1 MSGSG
6 KRGTPKPRAKAAAPK
21 RAIPAEAAPVAVASL
36 AVPSEAPAPTAAPA
50 APPPAAPTA
59 APPVAAAVPV
69 PAAPPGLAHLP
80 LPLLVLPMGLGG
92 LGLAWREAA
101 VVLGAPAFLGEAL
114 LLLTALAWLLVVGA
128 QGLRTLRY
136 PDAMLAEFRHPVRVA
151 FAAAPTIGLMIL
163 AGAIWPYAPGL
174 GAGLWSMAV
183 ALHLVAAMMLLRR
196 MLAGRGEVAMLAP
209 PLLIPFVG
217 NILAPVF
224 GVRMGFIDASWMMFG
239 VGVLLWLA
247 VLPLLLHRLVAG
259 PPLPLAMRPSIAIFL
274 APPAVG
280 ALALVALTGQAHGVA
295 LAMTGV
301 ALLLAAALLSL
312 AGELARVPFSLS
324 WWGVTFPTAAF
335 AIMLMGLGFHPV
347 FGWLALALNTVL
359 TGWVAWRTL
368 RVARAGVFLRP
379 EAH

>member
-1 MSGSG
+1 VSG
-6 KRGTPKPRAKAAAPK
+6 KRGPTKPRAPK
-21 RAIPAEAAPVAVASL
+21 RAVPGSAAPVDAPKDGPAL
-36 AVPSEAPAPTAAPA
+36 AVPSEAVP
-50 APPPAAPTA
+50 
-59 APPVAAAVPV
+59 PPVAAPVIAAVPV

-101 VVLGAPAFLGEAL
+101 TVFGAPAFLGEAL
-114 LLLTALAWLLVVGA
+114 LLLTALVWLLVVGA
-128 QGLRTLRY
+128 QALRALRY
-136 PDAMLAEFRHPVRVA
+136 PDAMLAELRHPVRVA
-151 FAAAPTIGLMIL
+151 FAAAPTVGLMIL
-163 AGAIWPYAPGL
+163 AGAIWPYAPGF
-174 GAGLWSMAV
+174 GAGLWGVAV
-183 ALHLVAAMMLLRR
+183 ALHLVVAMLLLRR
-196 MLAGRGEVAMLAP
+196 VFAGRGEAAMLAP

-224 GVRMGFIDASWMMFG
+224 GVRMGYLDASWMMFG

-259 PPLPLAMRPSIAIFL
+259 PPLPLAMRPSVAIFV

-280 ALALVALTGQAHGVA
+280 ALAVAVLTGDTHGPA
-295 LAMTGV
+295 LAFTGV
-301 ALLLAAALLSL
+301 ALLVAAAVLSL

-324 WWGVTFPTAAF
+324 WWGVTFPSAAF

-347 FGWLALALNTVL
+347 FGWLALALNTGL
-359 TGWVAWRTL
+359 TGWVAWRTA
-368 RVARAGVFLRP
+368 RAARAGVFLRP

>member
-6 KRGTPKPRAKAAAPK
+6 KRGTAKPRTKAAAPK
-21 RAIPAEAAPVAVASL
+21 RAIPASAAPVDAPEYGPAL
-36 AVPSEAPAPTAAPA
+36 AVPSQAAPQPAA
-50 APPPAAPTA
+50 AP
-59 APPVAAAVPV
+59 VLAAVPV

-101 VVLGAPAFLGEAL
+101 ELLGAPSVIGGAL
-114 LLLTALAWLLVVGA
+114 LLLTALVWLVVVVG
-128 QGLRTLRY
+128 QVLRTLRY
-136 PDAMLAEFRHPVRVA
+136 PDAMLAELRHPVRVA

-163 AGAIWPYAPGL
+163 AGAVWPHAPGF
-174 GAGLWSMAV
+174 GAGLWCVAV
-183 ALHLVAAMMLLRR
+183 ALHLVVAMLLLRR
-196 MLAGRGEVAMLAP
+196 VLAGRGEAAMLAP

-224 GVRMGFIDASWMMFG
+224 GVRMGFLDASWMMFG
-239 VGVLLWLA
+239 VGTLLWLA
-247 VLPLLLHRLVAG
+247 VFPLLLYRLVAG
-259 PPLPLAMRPSIAIFL
+259 PPLPFAMRPSVAIFV

-280 ALALVALTGQAHGVA
+280 ALALAALVGDTHGVA
-295 LAMTGV
+295 LAFTGV
-301 ALLLAAALLSL
+301 ALLVAAAVLSL

-324 WWGVTFPTAAF
+324 WWGVTFPSAAF

-347 FGWLALALNTVL
+347 FGWLALALNTWL

-368 RVARAGVFLRP
+368 RAARSGVFLRP